1 MGHCIR
7 VPCLF
12 FQKLSCTIRPAY
24 GGCIVMLIA
33 IVKKRDLISKGCLI
47 FEVAVNYVSMC
58 CDCTCVE
65 CNVTKER
72 IVLPWLI

>member
-1 MGHCIR
+1 
-7 VPCLF
+7 
-12 FQKLSCTIRPAY
+12 
-24 GGCIVMLIA
+24 MLIA